1 MRIII
6 KLKIIKKFENVFL
19 KKKIIK
25 VFEKILLK
33 CLFKKYKLI
42 KNQPIV
48 KKKYIIAILVALS
61 GLLKIKKSGI
71 DIINKKKFINA
82 GILIKNEL
90 TWKVYK
96 IIPII
101 TKYVCMTK
109 ILKITILSISKKLLI
124 LKSSI
129 ITSINKKM
137 LDIMKIKIRFNDL
150 KLI

>member
-1 MRIII
+1 M
-6 KLKIIKKFENVFL
+6 IKKFENVFL
-19 KKKIIK
+19 KKKIIR

-71 DIINKKKFINA
+71 DIINKKKFINV

-90 TWKVYK
+90 T
-96 IIPII
+96 
-101 TKYVCMTK
+101 
-109 ILKITILSISKKLLI
+109 
-124 LKSSI
+124 
-129 ITSINKKM
+129 
-137 LDIMKIKIRFNDL
+137 
-150 KLI
+150 

>member
-1 MRIII
+1 M
-6 KLKIIKKFENVFL
+6 FL

-90 TWKVYK
+90 T
-96 IIPII
+96 
-101 TKYVCMTK
+101 
-109 ILKITILSISKKLLI
+109 
-124 LKSSI
+124 
-129 ITSINKKM
+129 
-137 LDIMKIKIRFNDL
+137 
-150 KLI
+150 

>member
-1 MRIII
+1 MRINI
-6 KLKIIKKFENVFL
+6 KLRIIKKFENVFL

-48 KKKYIIAILVALS
+48 KKKYIIAILIALS

-90 TWKVYK
+90 TWKEYK

-109 ILKITILSISKKLLI
+109 ILKITILSISIKLLI
-124 LKSSI
+124 LKSSV
-129 ITSINKKM
+129 ITSINKKI
-137 LDIMKIKIRFNDL
+137 LDIIKIKIRFNDL